1 MNNKDYKKRIIDETL
16 KKYLETFGA
25 LLIEGPKWCG
35 KTWTG
40 SNASNSVF
48 LLADPKN
55 NFNNK
60 QIALLNPDIVL
71 NGDNPRLIDEWQEVP
86 SLWDTVRGRVDESA
100 KKGQFILTGSSAV
113 DKSKYIHSGTG
124 RIAHLKMRTMSLYES
139 GFSDGVISLKDICY
153 GTAIDCL
160 TQNASLDKLIDC
172 VLIGGWPSTIGMS
185 VDQSIIVAKEYIK
198 SVLNEDIYKVDNV
211 KRDKHKVE
219 LLLKSLARNEATTVT
234 NKTLKNDI
242 KEKDYDD
249 VDANTITNYLN
260 LLNDLYLVENIPPYS
275 SRIRSSLRVKQSE
288 KRHFVDPSLPCAI
301 LHLTK
306 DKLLNDLNYFDFLF
320 ESMVER
326 DLLTY
331 VDSFN
336 AKLYHYQDYANNEI
350 DAVIELEDSSWC
362 GFEIKLGANQIDEA
376 AKNLVRINSK
386 IIEDGGKPAKSLC
399 VICGLV
405 NAAYKRPDGVYV
417 VPFTSLKN

>member
-71 NGDNPRLIDEWQEVP
+71 NGDNPRLIDERQEVP
-86 SLWDTVRGRVDESA
+86 SLWDAVRGRVDESA

-306 DKLLNDLNYFDFLF
+306 DKLLNDLDYFGFLF

>member
-71 NGDNPRLIDEWQEVP
+71 NGDNPRLIDERQEVP
-86 SLWDTVRGRVDESA
+86 SLWDAVRGRVDESA

-113 DKSKYIHSGTG
+113 DESKYIHSGTG

-306 DKLLNDLNYFDFLF
+306 DKLLNDLNYFGFLF

-376 AKNLVRINSK
+376 AKNLVRINNK

-405 NAAYKRPDGVYV
+405 NAAYRRPDGVYV
-417 VPFTSLKN
+417 VPFMSLKN

>member
-185 VDQSIIVAKEYIK
+185 VNQSIIVAKEYIK

-306 DKLLNDLNYFDFLF
+306 DKLLNDLNYFGFLF

>member
-71 NGDNPRLIDEWQEVP
+71 NGDNPRLIDERQEVP
-86 SLWDTVRGRVDESA
+86 SLWDAVRGRVDESA

-260 LLNDLYLVENIPPYS
+260 LFNDLYLVENIPPYS

-306 DKLLNDLNYFDFLF
+306 DKLLNDLNYFGFLF

-376 AKNLVRINSK
+376 AKNLVRINNK

-405 NAAYKRPDGVYV
+405 NAAYRRPDGVYV
-417 VPFTSLKN
+417 VPFMSLKN

>member
-16 KKYLETFGA
+16 KKYLETFGV

-86 SLWDTVRGRVDESA
+86 SLWDAVRGRVDESA

-306 DKLLNDLNYFDFLF
+306 DKLLNDLDYFGFLF

>member
-86 SLWDTVRGRVDESA
+86 SLWDAVRGRVDESE
-100 KKGQFILTGSSAV
+100 KKVQFILTGSSAV

-198 SVLNEDIYKVDNV
+198 SVLNEDIYKVDNI

-306 DKLLNDLNYFDFLF
+306 DKLLNDLNYFGFLF

>member
-71 NGDNPRLIDEWQEVP
+71 NGDNPRLIDERQEVP
-86 SLWDTVRGRVDESA
+86 SLWDAVRGRVDESA

-113 DKSKYIHSGTG
+113 DKNKYIHSGTG
-124 RIAHLKMRTMSLYES
+124 RIAYLKMRTMSLYES

-306 DKLLNDLNYFDFLF
+306 DKLLNDLNYFGFLF

-376 AKNLVRINSK
+376 AKNLVRINNK

-405 NAAYKRPDGVYV
+405 NAAYRRPDGVYV
-417 VPFTSLKN
+417 VPFMSLKN

>member
-86 SLWDTVRGRVDESA
+86 SLWDAVRGRVDESA

-153 GTAIDCL
+153 GTALDCL

-306 DKLLNDLNYFDFLF
+306 DKLLNDLNYFGFLF

-350 DAVIELEDSSWC
+350 DAIIELEDSSWC

>member
-1 MNNKDYKKRIIDETL
+1 
-16 KKYLETFGA
+16 
-25 LLIEGPKWCG
+25 
-35 KTWTG
+35 
-40 SNASNSVF
+40 
-48 LLADPKN
+48 
-55 NFNNK
+55 
-60 QIALLNPDIVL
+60 
-71 NGDNPRLIDEWQEVP
+71 
-86 SLWDTVRGRVDESA
+86 
-100 KKGQFILTGSSAV
+100 
-113 DKSKYIHSGTG
+113 
-124 RIAHLKMRTMSLYES
+124 MSLYES

-306 DKLLNDLNYFDFLF
+306 DKLLNDLDYFGFLF

>member
-71 NGDNPRLIDEWQEVP
+71 NGDNPRLIDERQEVP
-86 SLWDTVRGRVDESA
+86 SLWDAVRGRVDKSA

-306 DKLLNDLNYFDFLF
+306 DKLLNDLNYFGFLF

-376 AKNLVRINSK
+376 AKNLVRINNK

-405 NAAYKRPDGVYV
+405 NAAYRRPDGVYV
-417 VPFTSLKN
+417 VPFMSLKN

>member
-1 MNNKDYKKRIIDETL
+1 MNNKNYKKRIIDETL
-16 KKYLETFGA
+16 KKYLETFGV

-71 NGDNPRLIDEWQEVP
+71 NGDNPRLIDERQEVP
-86 SLWDTVRGRVDESA
+86 SLWDAVRGRVDESA

-198 SVLNEDIYKVDNV
+198 SVLNEDIYKVDNI

-249 VDANTITNYLN
+249 VDTNTITNYLN

-306 DKLLNDLNYFDFLF
+306 DKLLNDLNYFGFLF

>member
-86 SLWDTVRGRVDESA
+86 SLWDAVRGRVDESA
-100 KKGQFILTGSSAV
+100 KKVQFILTGSSAV

-198 SVLNEDIYKVDNV
+198 SVLNEDIYKVDNI

-306 DKLLNDLNYFDFLF
+306 DKLLNDLNYFGFLF

-376 AKNLVRINSK
+376 AKNLVRINNK

-405 NAAYKRPDGVYV
+405 NAAYRRPDGVYV
-417 VPFTSLKN
+417 VPFMSLKN

>member
-86 SLWDTVRGRVDESA
+86 SLWDAVRGRVDESA

-306 DKLLNDLNYFDFLF
+306 DKLLNDLNYFGFLF